1 MSVQIRFCFMAL
13 LCAVLSVPIGGCND
27 PSSQSTSAAPAAP
40 AEINSHLA
48 ISGSPSKS
56 ITAGAHYSFHPLVT
70 NASSSSLRFSIANLP
85 VWAKFDAG
93 SGTLSGTPTPLD
105 AGLYP
110 QITISVSDGAASAT
124 LPPFALAVLSG
135 SSVVATI
142 SWTPPTPEVNQ
153 PEPLN
158 LAGYR
163 IYYGT
168 SKAGMTHIV
177 TVSDATSTSYV
188 VDNLSPGTW
197 YFAVSSYDVAR
208 AESVLSPALAVTL

>member
-1 MSVQIRFCFMAL
+1 MSVRLRSYSIAL
-13 LCAVLSVPIGGCND
+13 LCTLLSALIAGCND
-27 PSSQSTSAAPAAP
+27 PSSQSSNAAPVTP
-40 AEINSHLA
+40 GEITNHLS
-48 ISGSPSKS
+48 ISGTPPKS
-56 ITAGAHYSFHPLVT
+56 ITAGANYNFHPVVT
-70 NASSSSLRFSIANLP
+70 NASSSSLHFSVANLP
-85 VWAKFDAG
+85 VWAKFDSG
-93 SGTLSGTPTPLD
+93 SGTLSGTPAPLD

-142 SWTPPTPEVNQ
+142 SWTPPTAEVNQ
-153 PEPLN
+153 TAPLD

-168 SKAGMTHIV
+168 SEAGMTHIV
-177 TVSDATSTSYV
+177 TVADPTSTSYV

-197 YFAVSSYDVAR
+197 YFAVSSYDAAQ
-208 AESVLSPALAVTL
+208 AESVLSPAVAVTL

>member
-1 MSVQIRFCFMAL
+1 MLVRFRSCSIALSCAL
-13 LCAVLSVPIGGCND
+13 LSALIGGCND
-27 PSSQSTSAAPAAP
+27 SSGQSSSAAPVTP
-40 AEINSHLA
+40 GEITSTIT
-48 ISGSPSKS
+48 ISGSPPKS
-56 ITAGAHYSFHPLVT
+56 VTAGAHYNFHPIVT
-70 NASSSSLRFSIANLP
+70 NAGSSSLRFSVANLP

-124 LPPFALAVLSG
+124 MPPFALAVLSG
-135 SSVVATI
+135 SPVVATI
-142 SWTPPTPEVNQ
+142 SWTPPTAQVSQ
-153 PEPLN
+153 GPLE

-168 SKAGMTHIV
+168 SEAGMTRIV
-177 TVSDATSTSYV
+177 TVTDPTSTSYV

-197 YFAVSSYDVAR
+197 YFAVASYDA
-208 AESVLSPALAVTL
+208 AKTESVLSPAVAVAL

>member
-1 MSVQIRFCFMAL
+1 MSGQIRFCFMAL
-13 LCAVLSVPIGGCND
+13 LCALLSAPLGGCND
-27 PSSQSTSAAPAAP
+27 PTSESTSAAPVAP
-40 AEINSHLA
+40 GEINSHLT
-48 ISGSPSKS
+48 ISGTPPKS
-56 ITAGAHYSFHPLVT
+56 ITAGAHYNFHPVVT

-85 VWAKFDAG
+85 TWAKFDAG
-93 SGTLSGTPTPLD
+93 SGTLSGTPTPVD
-105 AGLYP
+105 AGNYR
-110 QITISVSDGAASAT
+110 QISISVSDGAASAS

-142 SWTPPTPEVNQ
+142 SWNPPAPAVNP

-168 SKAGMTHIV
+168 SEAGMTHIV
-177 TVSDATSTSYV
+177 TVADATSTSYV

-197 YFAVSSYDVAR
+197 YFAVSSFDSAHT
-208 AESVLSPALAVTL
+208 ESILSPAVAVTL